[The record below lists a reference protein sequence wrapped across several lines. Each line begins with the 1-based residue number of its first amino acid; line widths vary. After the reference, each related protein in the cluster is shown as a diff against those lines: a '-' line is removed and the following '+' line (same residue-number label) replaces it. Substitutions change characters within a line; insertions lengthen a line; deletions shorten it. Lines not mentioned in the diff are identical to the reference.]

1 MLEGDSSLLIH
12 GGGSSQSDPDLSGV
26 RGARRMNA
34 VGVLSCILGDQR
46 DVVLDSGQSRR
57 VAGRSQRAFALGTF
71 EKRKLGR
78 YRITLM

>member
-1 MLEGDSSLLIH
+1 
-12 GGGSSQSDPDLSGV
+12 
-26 RGARRMNA
+26 MNA